1 MVEGNV
7 ILARQFMDAH
17 YMWGQ
22 NVISMYQ
29 A

>member
-1 MVEGNV
+1 MGEGNA

-22 NVISMYQ
+22 SAIPTLSP
-29 A
+29 